1 MIDANLFHKVDG
13 HIHITIPQF
22 MTAERKQCAGICFLR
37 HLQCQSAVL
46 SSFQL
51 EGMLDVPGAHV
62 DSGRPVFV
70 RVNFIEEAILLGF
83 LDAAA
88 TASSIGQ
95 PLLLLLAEF
104 QLLAELSEGCGTGR
118 GGGAREGRAGLATRG
133 LRNRKN
139 LFEATPTVIIFTTL
153 RKSPT
158 SP

>member
-1 MIDANLFHKVDG
+1 
-13 HIHITIPQF
+13 
-22 MTAERKQCAGICFLR
+22 
-37 HLQCQSAVL
+37 
-46 SSFQL
+46 
-51 EGMLDVPGAHV
+51 MLDVPGAHV
-62 DSGRPVFV
+62 DSGRPIFV

-118 GGGAREGRAGLATRG
+118 GGGAREGRAGLATCG